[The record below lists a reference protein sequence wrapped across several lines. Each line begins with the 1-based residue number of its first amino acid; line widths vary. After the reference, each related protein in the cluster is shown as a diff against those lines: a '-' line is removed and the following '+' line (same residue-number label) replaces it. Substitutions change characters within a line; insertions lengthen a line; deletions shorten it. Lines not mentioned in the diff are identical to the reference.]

1 MRRLTRTA
9 AVVPV
14 LALGL
19 TGAVLLG
26 GCVPPTAC
34 TAIGWSNNLVLSV
47 GPELEPVGGVRI
59 CLDAECISSTDR
71 MPLESSPSSPALP
84 SPASS
89 SPAPTA
95 RPATD
100 PPPSSTDLS
109 GASFYSRDGQNW
121 TFAFPMRSPRAL
133 TVQVLGAD
141 GAVRR
146 SVAVSPDWIRVG
158 GDDRCGGPAEAK
170 ATV

>member
-9 AVVPV
+9 AAVPV
-14 LALGL
+14 PALGL
-19 TGAVLLG
+19 TGAVMLG

-47 GPELEPVGGVRI
+47 DPELEPVGGVRI

-71 MPLESSPSSPALP
+71 MPLESSSP
-84 SPASS
+84 SPA
-89 SPAPTA
+89 ATA

-121 TFAFPMRSPRAL
+121 TFAFPMRSPHAL